1 MAKIAQF
8 LTSVDSV
15 AVHSLGEKY
24 TDPVNGDEFIYLLG
38 VASTAANDLVTFDEA
53 FATTRST
60 ANAVGACAIAMAA
73 TVADKYG
80 WYQIYGAGT
89 VATAAAVADNKALY
103 LTSTAGAID
112 DADVAGD
119 AIIGLWSRGTAT
131 GAGTVACQLNYP
143 MVHDIA
149 ID

>member
-1 MAKIAQF
+1 
-8 LTSVDSV
+8 
-15 AVHSLGEKY
+15 
-24 TDPVNGDEFIYLLG
+24 
-38 VASTAANDLVTFDEA
+38 
-53 FATTRST
+53 
-60 ANAVGACAIAMAA
+60 MAA

-89 VATAAAVADNKALY
+89 VATAAAVADNKTLY